1 LSWPGQSSTFPVI
14 LPNGLHP
21 DDNPMK
27 SSAAVIPI
35 KRLDRA
41 KQRLAPVLS
50 EEERTLLFTRM
61 VEDVLTATEACTFVD
76 EIVVVTDDEFVM
88 QLALGFGARIISEPE
103 VPGLIPAVTE
113 AAKALKAGGIDI
125 MLFLPGDVPLVT
137 PEELEVVLDGFGQ
150 SGEPEFLIVPASDLG
165 GSNCIAC
172 SPPDCMEFGFGED
185 SFRRHLGM
193 ARKLN
198 IVPTVAKLPGLG
210 LDIDTPEDLDQ
221 LAKILVEQGIESH
234 THRYLRESEILE
246 RMSEGLLRSG

>member
-1 LSWPGQSSTFPVI
+1 VI
-14 LPNGLHP
+14 LPSGVHP
-21 DDNPMK
+21 DDDQIM

-35 KRLDRA
+35 KQLDRA
-41 KQRLAPVLS
+41 KQRLSPILS
-50 EEERTLLFTRM
+50 DEERTLLFTRM

-76 EIVVVTDDEFVM
+76 EIVVVTDDEVVA
-88 QLALGFGARIISEPE
+88 QLALGFGARILNEPV

-113 AAKALKAGGIDI
+113 AAKQLTADGIEV

-150 SGEPEFLIVPASDLG
+150 SGGPEFLIVPASDLG

-185 SFRRHLGM
+185 SFRRHLGI

-210 LDIDTPEDLDQ
+210 LDVDTPEDLDE
-221 LAKILVEQGIESH
+221 LAKTLVEQGIESH

-246 RMSEGLLRSG
+246 RMSEGLLRIG